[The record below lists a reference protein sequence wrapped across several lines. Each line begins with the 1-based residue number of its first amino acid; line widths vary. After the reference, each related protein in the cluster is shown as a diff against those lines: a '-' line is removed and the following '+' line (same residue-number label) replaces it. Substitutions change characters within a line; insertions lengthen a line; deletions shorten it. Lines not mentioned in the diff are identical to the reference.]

1 MTLFGPEELSQQI
14 LDPGL
19 CTLCGACANICPY
32 IKVHNNKI
40 VTIFSCDRTEGRC
53 YAHCP
58 KVGALLD
65 KMSQFYK
72 AQSFTEN
79 PIGEYI
85 KIIKARKGVKAPE
98 GDFQDSGVVSSLI
111 IFAMEKGLIDAALL
125 TGKDGINPVPT
136 VVNNRDG
143 VLECAGS
150 KYIASP
156 VLSMMGQ
163 ASDSGIEKLG
173 IVGTPCQITALS
185 QIRQNPLGL
194 EEFKNNTALSIGLFC
209 TWALDGEKFMKYLA
223 PKKDI
228 ESIKSMDIPPP
239 PAEKL
244 IVKCED
250 SFMEFPLNEIRK
262 LKLAGCG
269 ICPDMTS
276 ELSDI
281 SVGALEGFDGWN
293 TLIIRSEKGE
303 QLVSEA
309 VDQGFIEIGTLPD
322 KCFENLIRG
331 AVNKREQAVKKCM
344 ELGML
349 DDDFKKAANLK
360 DKQTIT
366 GVS

>member
-14 LDPGL
+14 LDRGL

-40 VTIFSCDRTEGRC
+40 VTLFSCDRTEGRG

-58 KVGALLD
+58 KVGTLLED
-65 KMSQFYK
+65 MSQFYK

-85 KIIKARKGVKAPE
+85 KIIKARSGIKAPE
-98 GDFQDSGVVSSLI
+98 GDFQNSGVVSSLI

-125 TGKDGINPVPT
+125 TGQEGINPVPT

-163 ASDSGIEKLG
+163 TIDSGIGKLG
-173 IVGTPCQITALS
+173 IVGTPCQMAALA
-185 QIRQNPLGL
+185 QIRQNPLDL
-194 EEFKNNTALSIGLFC
+194 KEFKDNTALSIGLFC
-209 TWALDGEKFMKYLA
+209 TWALDKEKFMQYLA
-223 PKKDI
+223 SKKDI
-228 ESIKSMDIPPP
+228 SSIKSMDIPPP

-244 IVKCED
+244 IVKYKD
-250 SFMEFPLNEIRK
+250 STMEFPLNEIRK
-262 LKLAGCG
+262 LKLLGCS

-281 SVGALEGFDGWN
+281 SVGALEGFKGWN

-303 QLVSEA
+303 QLVNEA
-309 VDQGFIEIGTLPD
+309 VDQGFIEVGALPD
-322 KCFENLIRG
+322 KCFENLIKG
-331 AVNKREQAVKKCM
+331 AGNKRQQAVKKCE

-349 DDDFKKAANLK
+349 DADFKRAANVNN
-360 DKQTIT
+360 KQTIT